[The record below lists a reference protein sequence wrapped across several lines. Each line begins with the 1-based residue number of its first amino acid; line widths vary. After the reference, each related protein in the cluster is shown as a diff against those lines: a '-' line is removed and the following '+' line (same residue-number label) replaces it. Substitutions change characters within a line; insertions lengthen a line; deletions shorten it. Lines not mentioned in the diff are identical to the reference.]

1 MKVALFCVFI
11 LIGDNV
17 FLTTSL
23 SLRFFSSPF
32 LMVRNIRFSAV
43 RNVIMSIC
51 QPVNSEP
58 AFLQV
63 LDYRS
68 GKHLAISLGCLD
80 IPVPEQ
86 FLYGRYLHTHIY

>member
-11 LIGDNV
+11 LVDNNV
-17 FLTTSL
+17 FLVTSL